1 MGALRILGET
11 LDNAE
16 ILKNMH
22 YAIKDR
28 RLPIALKEDLDEQVI
43 EVEEYYG
50 KEELRQLNSKKKKVN
65 IWTGILAVPILLYC
79 IFLFLSR
86 YVHYFGI
93 NLDISNTNQML
104 FNGIIKHWWIL
115 VLYAVSFFGLIAYF
129 YILNRKSENLIQK
142 TLNRFFS

>member
-1 MGALRILGET
+1 MGE
-11 LDNAE
+11 
-16 ILKNMH
+16 
-22 YAIKDR
+22 
-28 RLPIALKEDLDEQVI
+28 
-43 EVEEYYG
+43 
-50 KEELRQLNSKKKKVN
+50 EELRQLSSKKKKVN

-93 NLDISNTNQML
+93 NVDISHTNQML
-104 FNGIIKHWWIL
+104 FNGIINYWWIL
-115 VLYAVSFFGLIAYF
+115 VLYTVSFFGLIAYF

>member
-11 LDNAE
+11 LNNAE
-16 ILKNMH
+16 ILKNMQ
-22 YAIKDR
+22 YSIKDR

-43 EVEEYYG
+43 EVEKYYG
-50 KEELRQLNSKKKKVN
+50 GEELRQLSSKKNKVN

-93 NLDISNTNQML
+93 NVDISHTNQML
-104 FNGIIKHWWIL
+104 FNGILTIGG
-115 VLYAVSFFGLIAYF
+115 F
-129 YILNRKSENLIQK
+129 
-142 TLNRFFS
+142 